1 MNIRVLLAAALCAV
15 LFCACQTEESKVCDE
30 PEKATSSRPPVE
42 VAADAPTT
50 PQHVLEPP
58 AETPAADPQ
67 TTKETVSGEGF
78 LTEVE
83 NQVLN
88 LINQERLSLGLAEL
102 EFDPMLQNGARI
114 RSKELCQQ
122 MSDQKLSHTRPD
134 GSLWSTVLTRDIP
147 VKGLVEAGEILAR
160 EKTTDGGGSTQEAI
174 PAKDWFLLWKASA
187 PHYDTITW
195 PEAQSMGV
203 GIYYE
208 IRNGEYYT
216 NATVLFGIYN
226 KDVPAESAQ

>member
-42 VAADAPTT
+42 VAADAATT

-160 EKTTDGGGSTQEAI
+160 EKTTDGGGAAQEPI
-174 PAKDWFLLWKASA
+174 PAKDWFLLWKSSQS
-187 PHYDTITW
+187 HYDNITW
-195 PEAQSMGV
+195 PEAEKFGV

-208 IRNGEYYT
+208 IREGEYYT
-216 NATVLFGIYN
+216 NATVHFGIYA
-226 KDVPAESAQ
+226 D